1 MSTEHP
7 SLRSD
12 PDDKA
17 FVSVILSLGFCR
29 PGWLL
34 PKLDIDYA
42 SHVSFNVSMVSM
54 SRLFPMYV
62 LMELFSFA
70 IWDRNKAIAAI
81 SAAIWV
87 VNLGFQLAG
96 ELTSSSPCESQRI

>member
-7 SLRSD
+7 SFRSN

-17 FVSVILSLGFCR
+17 LVSVILSLGFCR

-96 ELTSSSPCESQRI
+96 ELTSSSPSESQRI